1 MVDVLHS
8 PTTYL
13 DGPPRRLLDPLCNLL
28 VDTRVNLALRTA
40 IVKAGAIDALMRVVV
55 SSNYDYSVAL
65 RLHGLLGSPIMAQYA
80 PLSVEAPD
88 ATVAEMQDEV
98 QRSMDG
104 LPRLGEHW
112 VLEMEPV
119 VISRAERV
127 LHAAGGSAPRP
138 PRA

>member
-1 MVDVLHS
+1 MAVLHS

-28 VDTRVNLALRTA
+28 VDTRVALALRTA

-55 SSNYDYSVAL
+55 SSNSDYSVAL
-65 RLHGLLGSPIMAQYA
+65 RLHDLLGSPIMAQYA

-88 ATVAEMQDEV
+88 ATVAEMRDEV

-112 VLEMEPV
+112 VGAGGGCAIKVGSPPRHRNV
-119 VISRAERV
+119 GARAEHV
-127 LHAAGGSAPRP
+127 
-138 PRA
+138 